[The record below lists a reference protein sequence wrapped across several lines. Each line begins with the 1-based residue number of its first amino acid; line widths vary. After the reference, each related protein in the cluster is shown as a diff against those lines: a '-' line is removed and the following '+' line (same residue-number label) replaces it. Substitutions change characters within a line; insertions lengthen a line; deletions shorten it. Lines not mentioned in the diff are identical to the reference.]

1 MTSRCTAK
9 GFLQNRLIGK
19 ASKKEWDSDITYIRN
34 IFAFLT
40 VWLNPIRID
49 AKLRRYSHP
58 YAANWVYF
66 MWDTMMPP
74 ALKQFIN
81 QEDIRSKLEW
91 KIKENTTL
99 NKVHEFLANANT
111 DEQLKQLIGVN
122 HQFYRFLH
130 STCVHTI
137 YMNVNEMHIQERFVE
152 TYNEWQS
159 VAHGGWLGQ
168 QMNNPLMPKLQ
179 SPPLPPNTV
188 VEQKRIDIDS
198 PSLFEEGK
206 EKTGKKAKRP

>member
-1 MTSRCTAK
+1 MRQLVYQVCYIRYQVSFYLWWIGSLLKYCKVPKYYDQDCRSERTTPGFVVVNVKNLNLQYTAPRKEMKKPPTKKRKVQWSKFESRLVTSRCTAK

-99 NKVHEFLANANT
+99 NKVHEFLANAN
-111 DEQLKQLIGVN
+111 
-122 HQFYRFLH
+122 
-130 STCVHTI
+130 
-137 YMNVNEMHIQERFVE
+137 
-152 TYNEWQS
+152 
-159 VAHGGWLGQ
+159 
-168 QMNNPLMPKLQ
+168 
-179 SPPLPPNTV
+179 
-188 VEQKRIDIDS
+188 IDD
-198 PSLFEEGK
+198 
-206 EKTGKKAKRP
+206 